1 MTNGP
6 NISKKNRIVQN
17 PLKYQ
22 TESAAHIPTSLLMR
36 HSMEI
41 VQGLG
46 MK

>member
-22 TESAAHIPTSLLMR
+22 TESAAHIPPSLLEAQYGISAR
-36 HSMEI
+36 SRD
-41 VQGLG
+41 V
-46 MK
+46 